1 MGNPFKG
8 IGHHL
13 HGLVYDIVPVTPNDS
28 TDNVGTDNVA
38 IGLYI
43 TSGGDVT
50 FLNKDG
56 NERLITVPDNFYL
69 VCSVSRVKATGTNAT
84 EIFAL
89 VV

>member
-13 HGLVYDIVPVTPNDS
+13 HGLVYDMYPVTPNNS
-28 TDNVGTDNVA
+28 ADNVGTDNVA

-43 TSGGDVT
+43 EVGGDVT
-50 FLNKDG
+50 FLTKDAV
-56 NERLITVPDNFYL
+56 ERTVAVPNNFYL
-69 VCSVSRVKATGTNAT
+69 VCSVSRVKSTGTTATGIHAM
-84 EIFAL
+84 

>member
-13 HGLVYDIVPVTPNDS
+13 HGLVYDMVPVTPNDS
-28 TDNVGTDNVA
+28 TDNVGSGNVA

-43 TSGGDVT
+43 TVSGNVV
-50 FLNKDG
+50 FLTKDG
-56 NERLITVPDNFYL
+56 VERTITVPNNFYL
-69 VCSVSRVKATGTNAT
+69 VCSVSRVKATGTTAT
-84 EIFAL
+84 GIHAM

>member
-13 HGLVYDIVPVTPNDS
+13 HGLVYDAVPVTPNNFV
-28 TDNVGTDNVA
+28 DNVGTGNVA

-43 TSGGDVT
+43 TVSGNVR
-50 FLNKDG
+50 FLTKDG
-56 NERLITVPDNFYL
+56 EDRTITVPNNFYL
-69 VCSVSRVKATGTNAT
+69 VCSVKRVMATGTTAT
-84 EIFAL
+84 GIHAL